1 MNLDPRDVILYVG
14 LVIICLGLWL
24 MFEPE
29 VELTTIGV
37 MLFSVG
43 VWTSMKW
50 GKYVLPRRRRT
61 VTGQLATIRGHHHL
75 LRLHCEPPG
84 TRTQGPRLKRANDPN
99 ETEDDGE

>member
-14 LVIICLGLWL
+14 LVLISLGLWL
-24 MFEPE
+24 LFEPE
-29 VELTTIGV
+29 VALTTIGV

-43 VWTSMKW
+43 VWTS
-50 GKYVLPRRRRT
+50 
-61 VTGQLATIRGHHHL
+61 RGHHHL

-99 ETEDDGE
+99 GTECDGE